1 MPRHRLLPVH
11 GPWLRNVVLLGLAW
25 VCLGAGKFGSLE
37 DPADRVLETQLGNGL
52 TVLSLEDHTTPVVS
66 FQIWVKVGS
75 KDESRYTGLAHLFEH
90 MMFKGSANVAPEI
103 HARLIEGRGGRINAF
118 TSRDVTV
125 YFEDVTAESLPL
137 VIDLEAERFQNL
149 QITERTLASER
160 QVVLEERRLR
170 TEDSPEGRAFEALA
184 ALAWRSNTYRRPV
197 IGWKE
202 DVEQVPVAA
211 CQRFFDDYYVP
222 NNMIV
227 VVVGDFETEATLAQI
242 RRAFGPLQPAAQIPR
257 NPIREPDQRGERRT
271 VIEYDLQS
279 PILLAAWHA
288 PAAGHPDAEA
298 LDVASEILSA
308 GRSSRLYRALV
319 YEAEAALY
327 AYGGYW
333 ELKNAGLFYASA
345 GVRPGVPV
353 ERVESLF
360 FEEIA
365 RMQKEGVLES
375 EVAKA
380 KRQLEVAL
388 VEGLTT
394 SHSVAARIGQE
405 MAVFGRVRPLAER
418 MDAVRRVTAED
429 VQRVMRTYLRA
440 DKRSVVHVVPPVAR
454 EGDASEGG
462 LP

>member
-1 MPRHRLLPVH
+1 MPRHRSLPIH

-25 VCLGAGKFGSLE
+25 ICLGAGKFGSLV

-211 CQRFFDDYYVP
+211 CQRFFDNYYVP

-242 RRAFGPLQPAAQIPR
+242 RRAFGPLQPAAEIPR
-257 NPIREPDQRGERRT
+257 TPIREPDQRG
-271 VIEYDLQS
+271 
-279 PILLAAWHA
+279 
-288 PAAGHPDAEA
+288 
-298 LDVASEILSA
+298 
-308 GRSSRLYRALV
+308 GR
-319 YEAEAALY
+319 
-327 AYGGYW
+327 
-333 ELKNAGLFYASA
+333 
-345 GVRPGVPV
+345 
-353 ERVESLF
+353 
-360 FEEIA
+360 
-365 RMQKEGVLES
+365 
-375 EVAKA
+375 
-380 KRQLEVAL
+380 
-388 VEGLTT
+388 
-394 SHSVAARIGQE
+394 
-405 MAVFGRVRPLAER
+405 
-418 MDAVRRVTAED
+418 
-429 VQRVMRTYLRA
+429 
-440 DKRSVVHVVPPVAR
+440 
-454 EGDASEGG
+454 
-462 LP
+462 